1 MSMSEITE
9 PFDGSLS
16 AADNRC
22 SEVNMANRHL
32 PLIPSPPAPASTT
45 AERILLADVISP
57 PASLNNNSIVTHA
70 ADMMKP
76 VHDSNGCVQPESHE
90 DVTLNAA
97 DVNFHVVNIPPEEW
111 GPTTTCHKCRQPTR
125 SPKIFTP
132 EDSVAARSSFA
143 GQQQQ
148 QSEPNNV
155 SHVTDGK
162 GVTILISQSVVQS
175 NTVELNVY
183 TSSSEHEDSGS
194 ERLNPQNS
202 VRTNELAAIEEA
214 GIAMVHVT
222 MSEAANVNPGDH
234 TELSDLPPGSF
245 QFQPGLVV
253 NEVKATTESSAG
265 TSPPGPL

>member
-22 SEVNMANRHL
+22 SEVNMVNRHL

-45 AERILLADVISP
+45 TTERILLADVISP
-57 PASLNNNSIVTHA
+57 PASLNNNSIGTHA
-70 ADMMKP
+70 ADMMKAM
-76 VHDSNGCVQPESHE
+76 HDSNGCVQPESHE
-90 DVTLNAA
+90 DVTPNAA

-148 QSEPNNV
+148 QQSEPNNV

-162 GVTILISQSVVQS
+162 GVTILISQSMVQS

-183 TSSSEHEDSGS
+183 TSSSEREDSGP

-214 GIAMVHVT
+214 GIAMVNVT
-222 MSEAANVNPGDH
+222 TSEAANVNPGDSA
-234 TELSDLPPGSF
+234 EMSDLPPGSF
-245 QFQPGLVV
+245 QFQPGLLV

-265 TSPPGPL
+265 ASPPL